1 MLLPGLK
8 EVEALIRKESLS
20 MSYLDKARERRIERS
35 SSMKKAF
42 RQEARRL
49 THLLI
54 NKGYRFKRLYL
65 FGSSLNQR
73 PLGPW
78 SDIDLA
84 IEGLEDELFFKTYA
98 LLLKEAR
105 FSVDLK
111 PFEDL
116 SRLFRERIKKEGEMI
131 YEAK

>member
-1 MLLPGLK
+1 
-8 EVEALIRKESLS
+8 

-35 SSMKKAF
+35 SSLKRIFKE
-42 RQEARRL
+42 EARRL
-49 THLLI
+49 THLLV

-84 IEGLEDELFFKTYA
+84 IEGLKSDLFFNAYA
-98 LLLKEAR
+98 LILKEAK
-105 FSVDLK
+105 FPVDLK
-111 PFEDL
+111 PLEDL
-116 SRLFRERIKKEGEMI
+116 DRPFKERIKREGEMI